1 MFDIVAARCSRRS
14 AAARGVC
21 VVRWS
26 SRRGSSR
33 QFSLSRQQLH
43 FNSPPFI
50 VSPAFSPGYHIDIDG
65 QTRQLCGGKRQ
76 TAAGDSWK
84 LSPSRHP
91 IDAICDLTNNKIF
104 HLSHSSL
111 WRNNHIRRLPIAIAN
126 PSYYFNNEALPH
138 RHPHFLLSRLCASTT
153 SWASIRRSSKLQRE
167 RH

>member
-1 MFDIVAARCSRRS
+1 VW
-14 AAARGVC
+14 
-21 VVRWS
+21 WS

-84 LSPSRHP
+84 LSPSRQP
-91 IDAICDLTNNKIF
+91 IDAICDLTNKQD
-104 HLSHSSL
+104 LSSFPFIH
-111 WRNNHIRRLPIAIAN
+111 
-126 PSYYFNNEALPH
+126 
-138 RHPHFLLSRLCASTT
+138 HFGGTIISADC
-153 SWASIRRSSKLQRE
+153 Q
-167 RH
+167 